1 MKRAGISRKR
11 PDWLV
16 PLDDARD
23 EEILGAAFQV
33 FVDKG
38 FHGATMLDIATRAR
52 ASKKTLYARFNDKA
66 ALFRA
71 LIAWGIRQNLPEAIP
86 ADDGNPE
93 RALERHART
102 VLSAMFRPESL
113 GLVRIVSAEAV
124 RFPEIGRVF
133 DEMVRKSSV
142 AILDALADRLTKS
155 KRVSIRDKSR
165 FGEDFI
171 ALVRGDIYFRVLT
184 GAVAVPSEAEIRR
197 QAAHALRI
205 LLAAY
210 TPIR

>member
-16 PLDDARD
+16 PLDDPRD
-23 EEILGAAFQV
+23 EEILGAAFHV
-33 FVDKG
+33 FADKG

-52 ASKKTLYARFNDKA
+52 ASKKTLYARFTDKA

-71 LIAWGIRQNLPEAIP
+71 LIAWGIRQNLPEVIP
-86 ADDGNPE
+86 PDDGNPE
-93 RALERHART
+93 RALERHARA

-133 DEMVRKSSV
+133 DEMVRQSSV
-142 AILDALADRLTKS
+142 AILDALADRLTKT
-155 KRVSIRDKSR
+155 KRATIRDKSQ

-184 GAVAVPSEAEIRR
+184 GAVAVPSDSETRR
-197 QAAHALRI
+197 QATHAVRI

-210 TPIR
+210 APTR